1 MFDLEVC
8 SFEFGM
14 RVFSRTLKVEKGC
27 GDRDAVF
34 RLGTG
39 DCKVEYSY
47 GCFGTVHLGFGGE
60 CLELGFRF

>member
-14 RVFSRTLKVEKGC
+14 RVFSRTLKVEKGF

-39 DCKVEYSY
+39 IVRSNIVT
-47 GCFGTVHLGFGGE
+47 GATVRFIWGSGGE